1 MAKTNRNVIERALKM
16 IGVTPMHQSPEGE
29 DYEVA
34 KAHLD
39 HVLDAL
45 DTEHRV
51 GVNIVSDNI
60 PDWALIPLAKMVGG
74 SSCLEF
80 QRPQYE
86 ILYNRGLRS
95 IRAYAAQENRVDG
108 APIKVDYF

>member
-16 IGVTPMHQSPEGE
+16 LGVTPMHQSPEGE

-39 HVLDAL
+39 HVLHAL

-51 GVNIVSDNI
+51 GLDIVSDNI
-60 PDWALIPLAKMVGG
+60 PDWALIPLAKMVAG
-74 SSCLEF
+74 SSSLEF
-80 QRPQYE
+80 QRPQFE
-86 ILYNRGLRS
+86 VLYNRGLRS
-95 IRAYAAQENRVDG
+95 IRAYAAMENRVDG
-108 APIKVDYF
+108 APISVTYY

>member
-16 IGVTPMHQSPEGE
+16 LGVTPMHQSPEGE

-39 HVLDAL
+39 HVLEAL

-51 GVNIVSDNI
+51 GTNIVSDNV
-60 PDWALIPLAKMVGG
+60 PDWALIPLAKMVAG
-74 SSCLEF
+74 SSALEF

-95 IRAYAAQENRVDG
+95 IRAHAAMENRVDG
-108 APIKVDYF
+108 RSVRVDYF

>member
-29 DYEVA
+29 DYETA

-39 HVLDAL
+39 HVLEAL
-45 DTEHRV
+45 DTEHQI
-51 GVNIVSDNI
+51 GVDIVSDNI

-95 IRAYAAQENRVDG
+95 IRSHANRETRVDG
-108 APIKVDYF
+108 RPVKVDYF